1 MHRIE
6 LADCCVDLDGVLCV
20 DPADDEN
27 DDGPRYARFLQNA
40 RPLIIPSYP
49 IGHIVTSR
57 LQKYRL
63 ETEEWLRDHGVV
75 FGQLHMLDF
84 PSAEIRRRLRPHAR
98 FKASVYMSQRATH
111 LFIESEPNQAAEIAQ
126 ISGKPVLCY
135 GTQQLL
141 LPGFSWST
149 IRATGALESQQ
160 VLRSD
165 FPSRQA
171 LDPELTLVSVSVSSA
186 AGWAGA
192 SQAGRTALQ
201 FATTVILA
209 RLLAPGDYGLMA
221 MALAISALGA
231 VFRDLGTG
239 TAIIQRTGL
248 DDRVIN
254 GIFRLNLALGLAL
267 SILCI
272 AGAGPFAQLL
282 GEPRL
287 AAVLVLMS
295 PIFLVS
301 SVGVVPQA
309 LLERESRFKDLAGI
323 ELAAAALAAS
333 VAVAAAALGLGLYA
347 LVAQTLTTIT
357 ASSVLLF
364 LRSRWRPR
372 RGGSISDVR
381 PLLTFSSNL
390 FTFNSL
396 NYVHRNADAFLVGRF
411 LGAVDLGFY
420 SVGYKVVLFPL
431 QNFTFVLARVLLPAY
446 SRQQSN
452 PAEVSRHYLH
462 SLGSITFISAPLMA
476 LIWAVRE
483 PFVEALLGP
492 QWLRAAGVIAWLA
505 PVGLLQSMVSTSGS
519 VLSAFGRTD
528 LLRNLGLAGV
538 PDARRL
544 VRSRP
549 AVGH

>member
-1 MHRIE
+1 
-6 LADCCVDLDGVLCV
+6 
-20 DPADDEN
+20 
-27 DDGPRYARFLQNA
+27 
-40 RPLIIPSYP
+40 
-49 IGHIVTSR
+49 
-57 LQKYRL
+57 
-63 ETEEWLRDHGVV
+63 
-75 FGQLHMLDF
+75 
-84 PSAEIRRRLRPHAR
+84 
-98 FKASVYMSQRATH
+98 
-111 LFIESEPNQAAEIAQ
+111 
-126 ISGKPVLCY
+126 
-135 GTQQLL
+135 
-141 LPGFSWST
+141 
-149 IRATGALESQQ
+149 
-160 VLRSD
+160 
-165 FPSRQA
+165 
-171 LDPELTLVSVSVSSA
+171 VSVSVSSA

-221 MALAISALGA
+221 MALAIAALGA

-248 DDRVIN
+248 DDRLIN

-538 PDARRL
+538 PMLVGSFAVGLPWGIEGVAAAYCAANLLWAYPVLSTVMRVIGTHHHAFLRAVWRPIAVALVVAASARL
-544 VRSRP
+544 ATTVVAGSGFGLAPQLAAP
-549 AVGH
+549 AVVGMSVYILGCRLLRIGHLVSMSDMALRFAQQLRKSS